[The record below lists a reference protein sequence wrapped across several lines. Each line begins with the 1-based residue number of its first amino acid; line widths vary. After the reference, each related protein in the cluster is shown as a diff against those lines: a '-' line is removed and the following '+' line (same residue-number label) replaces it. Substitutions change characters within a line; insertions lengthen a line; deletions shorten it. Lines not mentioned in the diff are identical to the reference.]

1 MGLPQSAKLSIL
13 KKDAISIA
21 TGVVAVVE
29 TALAVSGVSLHDAI
43 PGQAWWV
50 YLLIVL
56 AVFAVLVV
64 SIRFVLARL
73 YRERIELEINGN
85 RVEILEGDLFAQEG
99 KRVIPFNEYFDS
111 DVDDIVISHSSLNGM
126 FIDQYVNDLAELRRA
141 IGDDNSSPLPVVDD
155 CKGRRRYDLGTI
167 KRFAE
172 DYLLLAF
179 SHFDEHNQAHLTMA
193 EYERCLMN
201 MWRELC
207 RVYAG
212 KPVSLP
218 LLGSGITRFY
228 DVRQKSEG
236 ELLKCMLCTLRSIGC
251 SFSKPISIV
260 LTKEAMSRVDLY
272 EMKGVSR
279 YGL

>member
-1 MGLPQSAKLSIL
+1 MGVPQSAKLSIL

-21 TGVVAVVE
+21 TGIVAVVE
-29 TALAVSGVSLHDAI
+29 TVLAVSGVSLHDVI

-50 YLLIVL
+50 YLLVVL
-56 AVFAVLVV
+56 AVFVTLAVI
-64 SIRFVLARL
+64 IRLVLACL

-85 RVEILEGDLFAQEG
+85 RVEIIEGDLFAQEG

-111 DVDDIVISHSSLNGM
+111 DVDDIIISHSSLNGT
-126 FIDQYVNDLAELRRA
+126 FIDYHVDDLAELKRA
-141 IGDDNSSPLPVVDD
+141 IESDNSSPLPVDD
-155 CKGRRRYDLGTI
+155 RNGRLRYDLGTI
-167 KRFAE
+167 KRFRE

-193 EYERCLMN
+193 ECERCLMN
-201 MWRELC
+201 TWRELC

-212 KPVSLP
+212 RPISLP
-218 LLGSGITRFY
+218 LLGSGITRFN
-228 DVRQKSEG
+228 DVRRKSEG
-236 ELLKCMLCTLRSIGC
+236 ELLRCMLCTLRSTGC
-251 SFSKPISIV
+251 SFAKPISIV
-260 LTKEAMSRVDLY
+260 LTSEAMGRVDLY